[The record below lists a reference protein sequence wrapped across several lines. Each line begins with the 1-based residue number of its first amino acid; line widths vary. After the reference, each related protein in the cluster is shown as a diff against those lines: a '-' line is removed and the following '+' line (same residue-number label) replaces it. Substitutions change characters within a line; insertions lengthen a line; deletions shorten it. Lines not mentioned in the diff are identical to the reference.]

1 MDAQKAYSNL
11 LARIKLLEDQT
22 TQAKA
27 PFHLAFGS
35 EKSRTKHEQNM
46 KALEA
51 KFDDIVREA
60 EVKLLEASVE
70 NVRS

>member
-1 MDAQKAYSNL
+1 
-11 LARIKLLEDQT
+11 
-22 TQAKA
+22 
-27 PFHLAFGS
+27 
-35 EKSRTKHEQNM
+35 M